1 MSQSACQPL
10 QYEFGKTY
18 THPEYGFEFICC
30 PQSMSNNP
38 GICLE
43 LCVLYLT
50 LKLKKQSNEKII
62 SNLQTAIMD
71 STTSAPEN
79 TVTETYL
86 SERLH
91 MDGDEKVI
99 FLLSDIIMAH
109 KENTFTHALIEFFQN
124 TDEAHCIA
132 IYKNEKN
139 VNEYYIEIYEPNLGI
154 IINGKGHEEKILK
167 FFQEKYIRQS
177 EEPIYVY
184 NVDQVLCV

>member
-1 MSQSACQPL
+1 
-10 QYEFGKTY
+10 
-18 THPEYGFEFICC
+18 
-30 PQSMSNNP
+30 
-38 GICLE
+38 
-43 LCVLYLT
+43 
-50 LKLKKQSNEKII
+50 
-62 SNLQTAIMD
+62 
-71 STTSAPEN
+71 
-79 TVTETYL
+79 
-86 SERLH
+86 
-91 MDGDEKVI
+91 MDGDEEVI